1 MALAT
6 RDQLVAALAAATD
19 TPFYKASI
27 TSVAGFFYSL
37 FRSAAGMP
45 AASTTAVPTTAGRT
59 LDRTGPGAIPIP
71 SAGSNVL
78 YSAAVD
84 LVGTVAGTVILA
96 DRLVEFGGLV
106 GNSTSAQA
114 VSAQSLPARAGTG
127 VGCELWLDIY
137 TALGSTA
144 SATVTASYTNSA
156 GTAGRTATLIGGIP
170 ASIPANRCVRFGLQ
184 AGDVGVQSVQS
195 VTLGTSTATAGNFGL
210 TIRKPIAMYPL
221 PAANIGQ
228 KWGYAETALSVIP
241 TDACLEL
248 LVLATTTS
256 TGAIQ
261 GILAIAQ
268 G

>member
-1 MALAT
+1 MAAI
-6 RDQLVAALAAATD
+6 AAATD
-19 TPFYKASI
+19 VPISKASI
-27 TSVAGFFYSL
+27 TAVAGFPYAL
-37 FRSAAGMP
+37 FRAAAGMP

-59 LDRTGPGAIPIP
+59 LDRTDPGAIPIP

-106 GNSTSAQA
+106 GNLTSAQA

-127 VGCELWLDIY
+127 VGCELWLDVY

-156 GTAGRTATLIGGIP
+156 GVSGRTATLVGGIP

-210 TIRKPIAMYPL
+210 TIRKPIALYPL
-221 PAANIGQ
+221 PAANIGG

-248 LVLATTTS
+248 LVLASTTS
-256 TGAIQ
+256 TGLIQ
-261 GILAIAQ
+261 GVLAVAQ